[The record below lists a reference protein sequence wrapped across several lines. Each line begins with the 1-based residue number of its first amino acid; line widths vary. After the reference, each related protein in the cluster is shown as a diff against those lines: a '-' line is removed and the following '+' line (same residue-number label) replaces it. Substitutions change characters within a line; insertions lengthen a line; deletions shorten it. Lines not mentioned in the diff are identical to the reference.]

1 MTQTEEA
8 SKMASLETAKPETEL
23 IDAHDQITAVLDLY
37 VQGASTGDPAKM
49 REAFHPLCRLWGS
62 LAGERHDITL
72 DEFCGLIDG
81 APANSEGNYRG
92 RVTSVVRVGD
102 MAVGTV
108 SEDGYWGTISFT
120 AYFSLA
126 RIQGR
131 WWIVNKTFEHT
142 GGEPPAE

>member
-1 MTQTEEA
+1 MATQQQ
-8 SKMASLETAKPETEL
+8 SLPEREW
-23 IDAHDQITAVLDLY
+23 IDAHDQIAAVLDLY
-37 VQGASTGDPAKM
+37 IQGASTGDAAKM
-49 REAFHPLCRLWGS
+49 REAFHPQCRLWGT

-72 DEFCGLIDG
+72 EEFLGLIDG

-92 RVTSVVRVGD
+92 RVTSVMRVGD

-108 SEDGYWGTISFT
+108 AEDGYWGTIAFN

-126 RIQGR
+126 CIQGR

-142 GGEPPAE
+142 GGEPPAEE